1 MRKAV
6 VLLLVAVLLLPWG
19 GVLPALAQGETPPGP
34 DDAEQAPTG
43 IRGVLQR
50 ITHVMEF
57 PIESMTKALRLSVE
71 HILAGT
77 LEGLGTLYSDAM
89 RAVAFGE
96 YASGPS
102 IDVVQPMWSRVM
114 QVSAVLW
121 PLTLALVVLTAAR
134 GGVAASAVGYAD
146 LKESLLEWLGACV
159 SAAISLYVM
168 RWALSLSNAVAD
180 LFLPGNP
187 VEIAKALGS
196 ALADTVLITY
206 VSQFAPGGLIF
217 MLVFTLSL
225 GFAMLTAFLFSF
237 IARYVILFALMSL
250 APLTLTLGTIP
261 ATRWLSWLWL
271 KGLVLVFLLR
281 PINNL
286 LLNLAVKAA
295 ASGAF
300 IVRMF
305 VVAGIFSILLAIN
318 YAVAQ
323 AVFGAVSEIAKKAK
337 ATADQVVATVLLAA
351 GGVAAGAAA
360 VGSVAGAAGAAGAV
374 GTAGA
379 GGGGAA
385 GATAAGGAGTAT
397 GATAKASSVA
407 SSGMATPRST
417 GSISSRVQAALNN
430 PTALRRL
437 GNVAST
443 VGRGF
448 QSTSRGPVGRAMG
461 AAVSGA
467 GNMMAEVGRER
478 EMEQEGALQTRYG
491 PQTRA
496 LVGWGL
502 NPKGDG
508 FYDVANAQQRL
519 EATYGR
525 KEAREAAEPTAR
537 MMAAMQ
543 ARGYSLTDM
552 AQQAGFPSA
561 GAWYGH
567 RVETSLQTRLGVGG
581 TSLFA
586 PGGKTGFPES
596 WSPGQLTAYDFGI
609 GMRIAQGL
617 GRAGHENDIGV
628 YADLVHAFRA
638 KGQEPVNEL
647 MGAALEVRQAHMGE
661 HFGKWRPFAEKVEA
675 LAQKHNVSLNER
687 VANELKYLKS
697 VEPPLFG

>member
-1 MRKAV
+1 MRKV
-6 VLLLVAVLLLPWG
+6 VLLSLVAALLLSWIWASP
-19 GVLPALAQGETPPGP
+19 VCAQGETPPGSG
-34 DDAEQAPTG
+34 ETEGAPSG
-43 IRGVLQR
+43 LRGVFER

-134 GGVAASAVGYAD
+134 GGAAASAVGYAD
-146 LKESLLEWLGACV
+146 LKESIVEWVAACV

-168 RWALSLSNAVAD
+168 RWAMALSNAVAD

-187 VEIAKALGS
+187 VEIAKALGG

-250 APLTLTLGTIP
+250 APLTLTLGTVP

-271 KGLVLVFLLR
+271 KGIVLVLLLR

-323 AVFGAVSEIAKKAK
+323 AVFGAVGEIAKKAK
-337 ATADQVVATVLLAA
+337 ATSEQIVATVTLAV
-351 GGVAAGAAA
+351 GGLAAAGAVVAGAGAA
-360 VGSVAGAAGAAGAV
+360 GGAAGAAGGAV
-374 GTAGA
+374 GGA
-379 GGGGAA
+379 GGASGAATAGGAA
-385 GATAAGGAGTAT
+385 ASQGAAT
-397 GATAKASSVA
+397 GAGSA
-407 SSGMATPRST
+407 SSG
-417 GSISSRVQAALNN
+417 GISNRVRAALSD

-443 VGRGF
+443 VGRGVQF
-448 QSTSRGPVGRAMG
+448 TSRGPVGRAAG
-461 AAVSGA
+461 AVVSGA
-467 GNMMAEVGRER
+467 GNLASDVGRER
-478 EMEQEGALQTRYG
+478 EMEQRGALQSRYG
-491 PQTRA
+491 SQTRA

-502 NPKGDG
+502 DPKGAG
-508 FYDVANAQQRL
+508 FYDVADAQQRL
-519 EATYGR
+519 ESTYGR
-525 KEAREAAEPTAR
+525 KEARQAAEPTAR

-552 AQQAGFPSA
+552 AQQAGFASA
-561 GAWYGH
+561 GAWYGR
-567 RVETSLQTRLGVGG
+567 RVEEDLQTRLGVGG
-581 TSLFA
+581 GNPLFA

-596 WSPGQLTAYDFGI
+596 WSPNQLTAYDFGV
-609 GMRIAQGL
+609 GMRIARGL
-617 GRAGHENDIGV
+617 GRAGHERDIGL

-638 KGQEPVNEL
+638 KGREPVNEL
-647 MGAALEVRQAHMGE
+647 MGAALKVRQAHVGDR
-661 HFGKWRPFAEKVEA
+661 FGRWKPFAEQVEVLAEKHGVA
-675 LAQKHNVSLNER
+675 LSGP
-687 VANELKYLKS
+687 VANELAHLKS
-697 VEPPLFG
+697 VEPSPFG